1 MESDT
6 DPRKEKAIEEFLN
19 SSINSASANIWE
31 HDFLVRFLDVAPDQ
45 SIMSKIR
52 IHVMSNKVRILLIR
66 KPLHHFLTHILSE
79 KDKGTGTESRYFPAG
94 DGERQH

>member
-1 MESDT
+1 VESDT

-52 IHVMSNKVRILLIR
+52 IHVMSDKVRILLIR
-66 KPLHHFLTHILSE
+66 KPHHRFLTHILS
-79 KDKGTGTESRYFPAG
+79 KKR
-94 DGERQH
+94 